1 MEARQRIMERIGK
14 DGCYFLCLVRLA
26 EEIIGDRI
34 DAIDVYLFAVDRQW
48 MDQDCFMVQPNRVLE
63 HMTGVRWSVR
73 KQDKTYQTQPG
84 EKEVL
89 RYERTQ
95 GRVTYAHFVLPDY
108 DPYGDSLTVRNGRL
122 VSKRIFARV

>member
-26 EEIIGDRI
+26 EEIIGARI
-34 DAIDVYLFAVDRQW
+34 DAINVYLFALDRQW
-48 MDQDCFMVQPNRVLE
+48 MDQDCYMVQPHRVLE
-63 HMTGVRWSVR
+63 HMTGVRWSVI
-73 KQDKTYQTQPG
+73 KQDKTYQPQPG

-89 RYERTQ
+89 RYERTE
-95 GRVTYAHFVLPDY
+95 GRTTLAHFVLSDY

-122 VSKRIFARV
+122 VSKRIFARA